1 MMSIGSRAALA
12 LTILLAGAASPPVAA
27 HSLKR
32 LEDHLRKRETYVQIV
47 QRPAPDFTLR
57 DARGRTHSFSDLRG
71 KVVVLWFVYASCLD
85 VCPLHSEKIAE
96 IQRMVN
102 KTPMKDLVRF
112 ITITTDPKR
121 DTPQVLQDYGPA
133 HGLEPAN
140 WTFLTDGQERPETT
154 RNLAESYG
162 LKFTPTKDV
171 YQMHG
176 LVTHLIDKS
185 GKLRGRYHGLKFS
198 ATNMVVHINA
208 LTNDFH

>member
-1 MMSIGSRAALA
+1 MSPVLWGALTALA
-12 LTILLAGAASPPVAA
+12 FGTSSFMARIVGRAIGPLPSILGNFTIGAV
-27 HSLKR
+27 
-32 LEDHLRKRETYVQIV
+32 
-47 QRPAPDFTLR
+47 
-57 DARGRTHSFSDLRG
+57 
-71 KVVVLWFVYASCLD
+71 VVVLWFVYASCLD

-102 KTPMKDLVRF
+102 KTPMKDLVSF
-112 ITITTDPKR
+112 IAITTDPKR
-121 DTPQVLQDYGPA
+121 DTPQELQDYGPA

-140 WTFLTDGQERPETT
+140 WTFLTDGQDKPETT

-162 LKFTPTKDV
+162 LKFTPTRDG

-185 GKLRGRYHGLKFS
+185 GNLRGRYHGLKFS
-198 ATNMVVHINA
+198 ATNMVLHINA